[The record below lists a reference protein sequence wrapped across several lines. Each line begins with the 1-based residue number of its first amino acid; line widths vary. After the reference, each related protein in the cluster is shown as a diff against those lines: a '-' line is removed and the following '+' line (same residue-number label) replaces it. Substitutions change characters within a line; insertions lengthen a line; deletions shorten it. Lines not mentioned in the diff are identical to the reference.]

1 MVAKPA
7 SAIAISIARVP
18 NIGRATD
25 KAAYMT
31 VRMGGRDA
39 AANVAAAK
47 SWRVSNVRSVMHA
60 ATPRESTGA
69 SKTACVAACKATV
82 ATTAESAGMAAASES
97 AMAATAAAMSTAA
110 ATMST
115 ATAAVLSKCGGTYG
129 QKRREGT
136 DGPQ

>member
-7 SAIAISIARVP
+7 SAIAIARMP

-25 KAAYMT
+25 KATYVT

-39 AANVAAAK
+39 AANVATAE
-47 SWRVSNVRSVMHA
+47 SWRVSNVRSVVHPS
-60 ATPRESTGA
+60 TPRESAGA
-69 SKTACVAACKATV
+69 SKATCVAACKATV
-82 ATTAESAGMAAASES
+82 ATTAESAGMTAASES
-97 AMAATAAAMSTAA
+97 AMAATAT

-115 ATAAVLSKCGGTYG
+115 ATATATMSTATVLSKCGGAYG

>member
-7 SAIAISIARVP
+7 SAIAIS
-18 NIGRATD
+18 NIGRATG

-82 ATTAESAGMAAASES
+82 AATAESAGMAAT
-97 AMAATAAAMSTAA
+97 AATTMSSTAA

-115 ATAAVLSKCGGTYG
+115 ATAAVLSKCGGAYG

>member
-7 SAIAISIARVP
+7 SAIAISISRMP

-31 VRMGGRDA
+31 VRMGGCDA
-39 AANVAAAK
+39 AANVATAK
-47 SWRVSNVRSVMHA
+47 SWRVSNVRSVVHA
-60 ATPRESTGA
+60 AAPRESAGA
-69 SKTACVAACKATV
+69 SKATCVAACKATV

-97 AMAATAAAMSTAA
+97 AMTATAA

-115 ATAAVLSKCGGTYG
+115 ATAAVLSKCGGAYG

>member
-1 MVAKPA
+1 M
-7 SAIAISIARVP
+7 P

-31 VRMGGRDA
+31 ERMGGRDT
-39 AANVAAAK
+39 AANVATAK
-47 SWRVSNVRSVMHA
+47 SWRVSNVRSVVHA
-60 ATPRESTGA
+60 TTRGESAGSAKAT
-69 SKTACVAACKATV
+69 CVAACKPTGV
-82 ATTAESAGMAAASES
+82 TTAEPACMATASKSAAVAA
-97 AMAATAAAMSTAA
+97 AAAMSTTT

-115 ATAAVLSKCGGTYG
+115 ATAVLSKCRGAYG

>member
-7 SAIAISIARVP
+7 SAIAISIARMP

-39 AANVAAAK
+39 AAAK
-47 SWRVSNVRSVMHA
+47 SWRVSNVRSVVHA
-60 ATPRESTGA
+60 TTRESAGA
-69 SKTACVAACKATV
+69 AKATWVTSCKATCVTACKATV
-82 ATTAESAGMAAASES
+82 ATTAESAGMTAAASEP
-97 AMAATAAAMSTAA
+97 AMATTTPTAMSTA
-110 ATMST
+110 T
-115 ATAAVLSKCGGTYG
+115 VLSKCGGACG
-129 QKRREGT
+129 QKRRQGT

>member
-1 MVAKPA
+1 M
-7 SAIAISIARVP
+7 P

-31 VRMGGRDA
+31 IRMGGRDA

-47 SWRVSNVRSVMHA
+47 SWRVSNVRSVVH

-69 SKTACVAACKATV
+69 SSKTACVAACKATV
-82 ATTAESAGMAAASES
+82 ATPAESAGMAAASES
-97 AMAATAAAMSTAA
+97 AMAATAAA
-110 ATMST
+110 TMST
-115 ATAAVLSKCGGTYG
+115 ATATAMSTATVLSKCGAAYG